1 MTTLL
6 RPAIDAD
13 STRIAAIWEAGWH
26 EAHRHRVPDAL
37 IRARTP
43 ATFSSRARA
52 NVSSTTIATV
62 DGIITGFVVVDQDEI
77 QQIYVDSRH
86 RGSGTAAAL
95 LHAAERTIA
104 AAGFPSAWLAVV
116 AGNER
121 ARRFYD
127 RNGWTDEGDFIY
139 QAVDEG
145 GSINVPCHR
154 YTRRLRPRVSGGA
167 RDERLA

>member
-1 MTTLL
+1 MTTLI
-6 RPAIDAD
+6 RPAVDTD
-13 STRIAAIWEAGWH
+13 STQIAAIWEAGWH
-26 EAHRHRVPDAL
+26 EAHHQRVPDAL

-43 ATFSSRARA
+43 ATFASRALA
-52 NVSSTTIATV
+52 NITSTTVATV

-77 QQIYVDSRH
+77 EQIYVDSQD

-95 LHAAERTIA
+95 LGAAERSIA

-139 QAVDEG
+139 QAADEG
-145 GSINVPCHR
+145 GPINVPCRR
-154 YTRRLRPRVSGGA
+154 YTRQLRPRVGG
-167 RDERLA
+167 EREG